1 MLVIMKKKLK
11 DNEKIDTS
19 NSNSSFLNDM
29 SRLEISDSKS
39 QFDINDNLLNFNPI
53 KRSSHFMGSL
63 MEQNSNEFE

>member
-1 MLVIMKKKLK
+1 MKKKLK
-11 DNEKIDTS
+11 DNEKIETS

>member
-11 DNEKIDTS
+11 DNEKIETS

-63 MEQNSNEFE
+63 MEQNSNEFD